1 MSMNIW
7 ALESDFLARWV
18 GQVPGLQVHT
28 TFDDVD
34 WTAEGAP
41 KVGAQVVF
49 DGIEQ
54 GDEIRSAAVVAL
66 RYSAHVFLDV
76 KRAQASDKVFA
87 ADAVT
92 AAMRAATGW
101 EFFGGR
107 VSRLAGGQRTGFDG
121 RIVRVSVSFLLP
133 AVALSLA

>member
-1 MSMNIW
+1 MNIW
-7 ALESDFLARWV
+7 TLESEYMARWA
-18 GQVPGLQVHT
+18 GQVPGLTVMS
-28 TFDDVD
+28 TFDDID
-34 WTAEGAP
+34 WTDASAP

-54 GDEIRSAAVVAL
+54 GDDVRTAAVVQL

-76 KRAQASDKVFA
+76 KRAQPVDKALA
-87 ADAVT
+87 ADAVV

-107 VSRLAGGQRTGFDG
+107 VSRMAGGQRTGFDG

>member
-1 MSMNIW
+1 MNIW
-7 ALESDFLARWV
+7 TLESEYLARWA
-18 GQVPGLQVHT
+18 GQVPGLDIKT
-28 TFDDVD
+28 TFDDID

-54 GDEIRSAAVVAL
+54 GDDVRTAAIVPL

-76 KRAQASDKVFA
+76 KRAQAGDKVQA
-87 ADAVT
+87 ADAV
-92 AAMRAATGW
+92 AAAVRAATGW

>member
-1 MSMNIW
+1 MNIW
-7 ALESDFLARWV
+7 TLESDYMARWA
-18 GQVPGLQVHT
+18 GQVSGLSVIG
-28 TFDDVD
+28 TFDDID
-34 WTAEGAP
+34 WTADGAP

-54 GDEIRSAAVVAL
+54 GDDVRTAAVVQL

-76 KRAQASDKVFA
+76 KRAQAADKTLA
-87 ADAVT
+87 AEAVA

-107 VSRLAGGQRTGFDG
+107 VSKLAGGQRTGFDG

>member
-1 MSMNIW
+1 MSLNIW
-7 ALESDFLARWV
+7 ALESEFVSRWA
-18 GQVPGLQVHT
+18 GQVPGLNVLT

-34 WTAEGAP
+34 WTADGSP

-54 GDEIRSAAVVAL
+54 GDDIRSAAVVPL

-76 KRAQASDKVFA
+76 KRAQPADKVFA

-121 RIVRVSVSFLLP
+121 RIIRVSVSFLLP